1 MCDLIEYPPEQPKQ
15 PASRTR
21 GMPTASIPFSERVTK
36 PSTYGKDVE
45 YARLSD
51 QEHTD
56 MRDLALALWDT
67 RDALRSVL
75 SAPSSMYGR
84 RGAGRTQTLRDI
96 LEGIVE
102 KMREPHPVVRARVG
116 KDLSIKQLEAFN
128 SIVRDVNAFLGATFA
143 EVSVP

>member
-15 PASRTR
+15 PDTRTR
-21 GMPTASIPFSERVTK
+21 GMPTARIIFSERVTK

-51 QEHTD
+51 EDHGYL
-56 MRDLALALWDT
+56 RGLALGLWDV
-67 RDALRSVL
+67 RASLRSVL
-75 SAPSSMYGR
+75 LTSSSMYGR
-84 RGAGRTQTLRDI
+84 RGAGRKQTLEDI

-102 KMREPHPVVRARVG
+102 KMQGNHPVVRARVG
-116 KDLSIKQLEAFN
+116 KDLSVKQLKAFN
-128 SIVRDVNAFLGATFA
+128 RIVRDVNAFLGATFA